1 MNKEQEYEDYLDEK
15 FPKGKDKRRG
25 EALVVGAL
33 GIIKGR
39 QEEREKI
46 IGIIPKCIER
56 GQFNMAYF
64 KSLIKEGAK

>member
-1 MNKEQEYEDYLDEK
+1 MSKEQEYEDYLDEK

-39 QEEREKI
+39 QEREAEI
-46 IGIIPKCIER
+46 IEIIDRFLQEDGIE
-56 GQFNMAYF
+56 
-64 KSLIKEGAK
+64 LIKQIKSKEVLGE